1 MDRIVHV
8 CNGDASADALSL
20 ADLPGEIRVWGDA
33 LDRGPLVLGDDGA
46 EYDARA
52 EYWATRGLP
61 GAGDRRPQLAAWD
74 VAVDEARGADEL
86 ILWFAHG
93 LADQLALVRLLA
105 RLARRGLPAQLAIVS
120 IDRHP
125 DAPAFAGFD
134 DLAPEQLAALWPRR
148 APLARDAV
156 DEANAAWVAVTAADP
171 RALPLLMRRVKAL
184 PFLAGAI
191 ERQLE
196 ELPDPAGG
204 LARTERAVLA
214 AIARGEQP
222 AAKSLRAQDPRY
234 AIDDALVAAT
244 TAVLS
249 RARLIE
255 GLAVTPLGRQALSGG
270 TDRVAAVGIDDWRG
284 GVRLHGRGPVWRWD
298 ARERRLVER

>member
-8 CNGDASADALSL
+8 CNGDATADALSL
-20 ADLPGEIRVWGDA
+20 ADLPGDIRVWGDA
-33 LDRGPLVLGDDGA
+33 LDRGPLVLGDDPA
-46 EYDARA
+46 EYAARA
-52 EYWATRGLP
+52 EYWAAHALP

-74 VAVDEARGADEL
+74 AGVDEARGADEL

-105 RLARRGLPAQLAIVS
+105 RLARRGLPTQLTIVS

-125 DAPAFAGFD
+125 DAPTFAGFA

-148 APLARDAV
+148 AALARDAV
-156 DEANAAWVAVTAADP
+156 DEANAAWIATTAADP
-171 RALPLLMRRVKAL
+171 RALPLLLRRVKAL

-191 ERQLE
+191 ERHLE

-204 LARTERAVLA
+204 LSRTERAVLA
-214 AIARGEQP
+214 AIARGEAP
-222 AAKSLRAQDPRY
+222 LAASLRAQDPRY

-244 TAVLS
+244 VAVLA
-249 RARLIE
+249 RARLVE
-255 GLAVTPLGRQALSGG
+255 GTAITAVGRQALAGG
-270 TDRVAAVGIDDWRG
+270 SDRVHDAGIDDWRG
-284 GVRLHGRGPVWRWD
+284 GVRLSGRGPVWRWE